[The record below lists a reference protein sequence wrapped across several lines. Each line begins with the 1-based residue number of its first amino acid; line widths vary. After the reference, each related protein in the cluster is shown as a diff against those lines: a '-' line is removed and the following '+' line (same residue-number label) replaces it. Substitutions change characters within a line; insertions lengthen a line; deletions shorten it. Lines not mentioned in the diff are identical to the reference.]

1 MVGYFTDYCINL
13 SFLLMKKGFKYKIK
27 AFYAVIGIALNLA
40 IVFNLF
46 ANSLHESVT
55 HHQHANEEI
64 CNSEFEKDACHR
76 FLVHHEESASCNK
89 EHKHISEKSE
99 DCFVCQYFKERHNEI
114 NETVQFLSYFY
125 PNNDLK
131 FSFSELNLKSDFL
144 LFSFVRGPPSHVS

>member
-1 MVGYFTDYCINL
+1 
-13 SFLLMKKGFKYKIK
+13 MKKVFKYKVK

-55 HHQHANEEI
+55 HHQHANEEV

-99 DCFVCQYFKERHNEI
+99 DCFVCQYFKERQNDLYVQTQSLI
-114 NETVQFLSYFY
+114 SIVNETPLYDLASSSKTKSSLTFY
-125 PNNDLK
+125 VYL
-131 FSFSELNLKSDFL
+131 
-144 LFSFVRGPPSHVS
+144 RGPPSHVS

>member
-1 MVGYFTDYCINL
+1 
-13 SFLLMKKGFKYKIK
+13 MKQGFKYKIK

-40 IVFNLF
+40 IVFNLL
-46 ANSLHESVT
+46 ANSFHESAT
-55 HHQHANEEI
+55 HHQHVNEEI

-99 DCFVCQYFKERHNEI
+99 DCFICHYFKERQTEI
-114 NETVQFLSYFY
+114 IETVPFFSYFY

-144 LFSFVRGPPSHVS
+144 HLSFVRGPPNHVS